1 MLTYAAADRAMR
13 MRVRSWSYD
22 SMVPAYR
29 LTYAAVCCRM
39 LTYAAVC

>member
-29 LTYAAVCCRM
+29 LTYAAVC
-39 LTYAAVC
+39 